1 MHLLRHLSNLELHPF
16 KKMGAPGLAFE
27 TWDPPSKGKSSPA
40 RNHSPS
46 MRGATSLLVLLL
58 ALLIST
64 TMVANAQSPP
74 DPNKNPNGGEKPGPG
89 SFTQPSMS
97 IRPADR
103 GRVRT
108 SATTILGWR
117 LGARPNASITF
128 SDAAK
133 KADAASL
140 SAVEGVSTQQVSREI
155 PKHLDYNLTD
165 DEVTTVKNRL
175 DELRLHM
182 PAYFLNL
189 LPNDES
195 SRRKAFAFAKDL
207 GADMIIVPADPASF
221 AELDKLANDTGVNV
235 AVVNQNTAAA
245 MAALEPLS
253 HHIGLSVDLGAWAKA
268 GVKSLDGLAQVKD
281 RLLAADLP
289 DADTASP
296 FLLELSRL
304 QPPVIQ
310 PDWPPAKDGGAKKSE
325 GKPLFFTLDPA
336 NGQLSQAA
344 DAYDKAVL
352 PAIAYHID
360 TLSRMQ
366 TISTPDKL
374 PADVRQKIDAAI
386 PRQALVKP
394 ERPRKLLVLDLCV
407 NDGYYHA
414 TIPDGNLA
422 LELIGKYTGAYVPT
436 FSNDLDNLKYPKIKE
451 YDAVF
456 LNSVEGELFIYPEVM
471 HGLMRFVEE
480 GGGVAGLHATTFA
493 SVDVPEF
500 GNLIGA
506 QTGAHKYN
514 GEMGTLRIEDPDS
527 PLTKQF
533 GGKDFD
539 FFDEFYHFLPTGPYS
554 REKLHILLSLDPA
567 RTEQSAN
574 RYTTRPDND
583 YGMVWISSY
592 GKGRVFNCALGH
604 RPEFYETANMEQLL
618 LAATQFVLGDLK
630 ADTTPSAQLAK
641 K

>member
-1 MHLLRHLSNLELHPF
+1 MRV
-16 KKMGAPGLAFE
+16 
-27 TWDPPSKGKSSPA
+27 GKS
-40 RNHSPS
+40 
-46 MRGATSLLVLLL
+46 LVVLLL
-58 ALLIST
+58 TLLISPT
-64 TMVANAQSPP
+64 VFANTQSPP
-74 DPNKNPNGGEKPGPG
+74 DPNKNPNGGEKAGPG
-89 SFTQPSMS
+89 SFMQPSMS
-97 IRPADR
+97 VRSADR
-103 GRVRT
+103 GRMRT

-117 LGARPNASITF
+117 LGARPDASITF

-133 KADAASL
+133 QADAAGL
-140 SAVEGVSTQQVSREI
+140 SAVEGVSTQQVSGDI
-155 PKHLDYNLTD
+155 LKHLDYNLTN
-165 DEVTTVKNRL
+165 DEVTTVKNTL

-189 LPNDES
+189 LPHDES

-207 GADMIIVPADPASF
+207 GSDMIIVPADPTSF
-221 AELDKLANDTGVNV
+221 GELDKLANETGMNV
-235 AVVNQNTAAA
+235 AVVSQNMAAA
-245 MAALEPLS
+245 VAALEPLS
-253 HHIGLSVDLGAWAKA
+253 RHIGLSVDLAAWARA
-268 GVKSLDGLAQVKD
+268 GVQPLDGLRQVKD
-281 RLLAADLP
+281 RLLAADLHNVE
-289 DADTASP
+289 DATP

-304 QPPVIQ
+304 QPPAIQ
-310 PDWPPAKDGGAKKSE
+310 PDWPPGKDGGAKKSE

-336 NGQLSQAA
+336 NGQLSAAA

-352 PAIAYHID
+352 PAIAYRID

-374 PADVRQKIDAAI
+374 SADVRQTIDAAI

-394 ERPRKLLVLDLCV
+394 LRPRKLLVLDLCV
-407 NDGYYHA
+407 NGGYYHA
-414 TIPDGNLA
+414 SIPDGNLA

-456 LNSVEGELFIYPEVM
+456 LNSVEGELFIDPEVM

-480 GGGVAGLHATTFA
+480 GGGVAGLHAVTFA
-493 SVDVPEF
+493 SVDVREF

-514 GEMGTLRIEDPDS
+514 GEMGTLRVEDPDS
-527 PLTKQF
+527 PFTKQF
-533 GGKDFD
+533 AGKDFD

-567 RTEQSAN
+567 KTEQSAN

-618 LAATQFVLGDLK
+618 LAATQFVLGDLN